1 MKGFVREDLR
11 FSLCGLNCLLCPM
24 NLGGYCPGCGGGA
37 GNQGCAH
44 ARCSVKK
51 GGLSYCWQCGD
62 YPCALYEGAEAY
74 DSFISHARQLTDT
87 GRFME
92 IGAAAYHDELTR
104 RRAVLDGLLARHNDG
119 RRKTLFLQAAN
130 LLPLK
135 TLEDIIK
142 RLDANGAGGPP
153 AAQTAADLLL
163 SAAGALGI
171 SLKLRKKGG

>member
-1 MKGFVREDLR
+1 
-11 FSLCGLNCLLCPM
+11 
-24 NLGGYCPGCGGGA
+24 
-37 GNQGCAH
+37 
-44 ARCSVKK
+44 
-51 GGLSYCWQCGD
+51 
-62 YPCALYEGAEAY
+62 
-74 DSFISHARQLTDT
+74 
-87 GRFME
+87 ME